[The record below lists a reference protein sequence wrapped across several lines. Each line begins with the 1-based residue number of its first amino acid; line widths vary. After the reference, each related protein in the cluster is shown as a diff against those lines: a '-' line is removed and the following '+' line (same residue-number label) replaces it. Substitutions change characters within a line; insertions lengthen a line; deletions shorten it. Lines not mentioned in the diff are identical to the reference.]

1 MTAAA
6 GCVITEERPTTMEN
20 MQSIYIETFFARQP
34 IFSARK
40 TVWGYEL
47 LYRSSPD
54 DTYAAF
60 DDNDIATLT
69 VISNAI
75 MNMPKGK
82 EHERKILIHFT
93 KGSILRDIPL
103 ALPPESTVVEVDE
116 SFGHDP
122 EMIAALTRLKNEN
135 YHVAVNNFRA
145 RASCLKLYRLADIAF
160 VDILGKDFETLK
172 LLTQKAQQLPFM
184 LAAKRVEDMQQFQTV
199 SELGFALFQGFFFE
213 KPQIVPGRKLSS
225 NQISR
230 LMLFK
235 VLEKKDPDFEELAKV
250 IEADVSISYRL
261 LAFINSAAFSFT
273 RKVESIKQALV
284 LLGWKQIRSWLWL
297 VILTDISP
305 EDKTSELPYLSTIRG
320 KFLERCVANHNVQNV
335 KAESLYLLGLF
346 SLLEAMLDQPMD
358 FIAENLPLDD
368 KIKAALCHEQN
379 DYSRW
384 LELARCFE
392 TGNWDRMEELVEI
405 LGLDPMLVANSYSE
419 ALVWAKSFHEQ
430 VASTST

>member
-1 MTAAA
+1 MDNQ
-6 GCVITEERPTTMEN
+6 G
-20 MQSIYIETFFARQP
+20 IYIDTFFARQP

-47 LYRSSPD
+47 LYRGSPE
-54 DTYAAF
+54 DTYASF

-75 MNMPKGK
+75 MNMPSSK
-82 EHERKILIHFT
+82 ETGRKVLIHFT
-93 KGSILRDIPL
+93 KGSIQREIPL
-103 ALPPESTVVEVDE
+103 ALPPENTVVEVDE
-116 SFGHDP
+116 SFGQDP
-122 EMIAALTRLKNEN
+122 EMIEALKKLKAQN
-135 YHVAVNNFRA
+135 YDIAVNNFKA
-145 RASCLKLYRLADIAF
+145 KASCVSLYKVADIAF
-160 VDILGKDFETLK
+160 IDILGKDDEEI
-172 LLTQKAQQLPFM
+172 KALAEKARNMPFM
-184 LAAKRVEDMQQFQTV
+184 LAAKRVEEVQQFEMV

-213 KPQIVPGRKLSS
+213 KPHIVPGRKLSS

-235 VLEKKDPDFEELAKV
+235 VLEKDDPDFDDLAKV
-250 IEADVSISYRL
+250 IETDVSISYRL

-305 EDKTSELPYLSTIRG
+305 EDKHSELPYMSAIRG
-320 KFLERCVANHNVQNV
+320 KFLERCVVNHDIKRVN
-335 KAESLYLLGLF
+335 ADSLYMMGLF
-346 SLLEAMLDQPMD
+346 SLLEAMLDQPMEV
-358 FIAENLPLDD
+358 IAENLPLEDR
-368 KIKAALCHEQN
+368 IKAALCHEQN
-379 DYSRW
+379 EYSTW

-392 TGNWDRMEELVEI
+392 SGEWEQLEGIVEELR
-405 LGLDPMLVANSYSE
+405 LDPMLVANSYSE

-430 VASTST
+430 QSP